1 MSEAEREKLVQVL
14 RERGR
19 PDPLTVPAMR
29 ERMELLGEKFTVPAD
44 AIVERIEVSG
54 RPAEWVSA
62 AGANPN
68 RQVLWLH
75 GGGYVQGSPNT
86 HRNMIWNV
94 ARAAD
99 ARVLLLDY
107 RLAPENPYPAAVE
120 DAFAAYKW
128 LLAHGGQPA
137 KITVAGDSAGGG
149 LTVALLARIRDD
161 GLPLPAGGV
170 CISPWVDLENTGA
183 SIVGKAD
190 EDPMLDRT
198 LLEWFAG
205 HYLGPADPRTPLASP
220 LHADLAGLPPLLIQ
234 VGTAEVLLDD
244 ARRLAERARRAGVDV
259 TYEEWERMMHVWHLF
274 APMMSEGGD
283 GCARAGAWIRT
294 RAR

>member
-1 MSEAEREKLVQVL
+1 MSEAEREKLVHLL

-19 PDPLTVPAMR
+19 PNPLTVPAMR
-29 ERMELLGEKFTVPAD
+29 ERMELLGEKFTVPAE
-44 AIVERIEVSG
+44 AVVERSDVSG

-62 AGANPN
+62 PGANPN

-107 RLAPENPYPAAVE
+107 RLAPEHPFPAALE

-128 LLAHGGQPA
+128 LLARGGQPG
-137 KITVAGDSAGGG
+137 KITIAGDSAGGG
-149 LTVALLARIRDD
+149 LTVALLTRIRDD

-170 CISPWVDLENTGA
+170 CISPWVDLEITGD
-183 SIVGKAD
+183 SIADKAG
-190 EDPMLDRT
+190 EDPMLDRS

-205 HYLGPADPRTPLASP
+205 HYLGPSDPRGPLASP
-220 LHADLAGLPPLLIQ
+220 LHADLTGLPPLLIQ

-244 ARRLAERARRAGVDV
+244 ARRLAERARRAGIDV

-274 APMMSEGGD
+274 APLLSEGGE
-283 GCARAGAWIRT
+283 GCARVGAWV
-294 RAR
+294 RARAR